1 MFIVFDYIVF
11 SFFFEAPFEI
21 TLHYLAVQTHMQP
34 VFQGFDSFEF
44 REFRCFVFR
53 LLSTF
58 VIHSLGKE
66 ASWFLLSTQSMSA
79 STKSSTL
86 ELKLTGTQINYMCQ
100 I

>member
-1 MFIVFDYIVF
+1 
-11 SFFFEAPFEI
+11 
-21 TLHYLAVQTHMQP
+21 
-34 VFQGFDSFEF
+34 
-44 REFRCFVFR
+44 
-53 LLSTF
+53 

-86 ELKLTGTQINYMCQ
+86 ELKLTGTQINSMCQ